1 MAEPGA
7 SALSSGVVEEN
18 DASLER
24 SNSESRDTEVKV
36 TAADDSVAE
45 AVSAGG
51 NEVAVVTSLRD
62 AANMGAKEMSVD
74 ESHRSEA
81 VTPSQAPVPTK
92 PVVPKGLKE
101 SRAELLERVQSLK
114 KDLENWRGKLDTQVK
129 SYREELGELR
139 SSLNFEVE
147 QLRVEFQ
154 DLRNTLKQQREV
166 TSTKLAKL
174 DEPSDTPS
182 KSNLPLPTVAVG
194 AEE

>member
-81 VTPSQAPVPTK
+81 VTPSQAPK